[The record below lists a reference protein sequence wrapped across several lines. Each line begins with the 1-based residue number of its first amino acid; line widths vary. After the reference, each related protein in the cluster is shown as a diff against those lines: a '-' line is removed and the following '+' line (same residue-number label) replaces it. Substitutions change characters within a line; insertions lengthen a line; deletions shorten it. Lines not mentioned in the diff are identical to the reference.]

1 MLLYIYMRHIIDLIE
16 APKIEGASIL
26 DELRARI
33 ITRIKEVGMDK
44 SVYKLEVKAILFVA
58 VMIES
63 AVTSSQKINKRQ
75 FLLDIFREIYG
86 LSQDDE
92 TQIKAAVDMLHLAK
106 KIKRKSWYKLYCTSL
121 FEAFRI

>member
-1 MLLYIYMRHIIDLIE
+1 MRHIIDLIE

>member
-44 SVYKLEVKAILFVA
+44 PVYKLEVKAILFVA